1 MSKKSIKKTSNNN
14 DLLNSA
20 KKITN
25 HKIYDILV
33 DLVNMER
40 EDLAESVL
48 KIDYLLEYTST
59 CIRQKDFKEA
69 KEVIARVKD
78 RIDIIKK
85 EGFDIEYI
93 EYLYD
98 GINKKIR

>member
-25 HKIYDILV
+25 HKIYDVLV
-33 DLVNMER
+33 DLVNDER

-48 KIDYLLEYTST
+48 KIDYLLEYTSS
-59 CIRQKDFKEA
+59 CIRQKDFREA
-69 KEVIARVKD
+69 RDVIERVKE
-78 RIDIIKK
+78 RIDNIKK

-98 GINKKIR
+98 GIRKKIK